1 MKEFFKLL
9 APYMATIGSAIA
21 LYASFQTRLGVLEY
35 RTDRIEE
42 RSNALSS
49 DIGTIKD
56 LLYAIDSKMNVYA
69 TIIDERTAKKVR

>member
-1 MKEFFKLL
+1 MKDVFKLL
-9 APYMATIGSAIA
+9 APYVTTIASAIA

-35 RTDRIEE
+35 RTDNVEK
-42 RSNALSS
+42 RSEKFVS

-69 TIIDERTAKKVR
+69 AIVDERTARK

>member
-1 MKEFFKLL
+1 MKDVFKLL
-9 APYMATIGSAIA
+9 APYVTTIASAIA

-35 RTDRIEE
+35 RTDSVEK
-42 RSNALSS
+42 RSEKFVS

-69 TIIDERTAKKVR
+69 AIVDERTARK